1 MPGNTHPRRKLP
13 AVILRITKPLTIP
26 SSKDDRPH
34 HIRSKT
40 TSSKTKTTSS
50 RMTSASGKAPS
61 KVPSKS
67 PVSSSSSFKKNVPP
81 KSKSMTMSK
90 SMSTTKS
97 KPMSKSMTKSKSMTM
112 TKSKSMT
119 KSMTKSKRVQRG
131 GMAPIC
137 SDVYNPSKLS
147 EPAVISGMASR
158 GTTNAPFNST
168 TPTAELTTTSF
179 DQMYTVFPSSSYP
192 SIAQPLPYFQ
202 AGAGCGCNKNKYA

>member
-67 PVSSSSSFKKNVPP
+67 PVPSSSKKNVPP
-81 KSKSMTMSK
+81 KPM
-90 SMSTTKS
+90 S

-112 TKSKSMT
+112 TKS

-137 SDVYNPSKLS
+137 SDVYNPSKMS

>member
-50 RMTSASGKAPS
+50 KMTSASAKAPS

-67 PVSSSSSFKKNVPP
+67 PVSSSSSSKKNVPP
-81 KSKSMTMSK
+81 KPMSKSMSK
-90 SMSTTKS
+90 SMSTTK
-97 KPMSKSMTKSKSMTM
+97 PMSKPMTKSKSMTM

-119 KSMTKSKRVQRG
+119 KSKPKRVQRG

-137 SDVYNPSKLS
+137 SDVYNPSKMS

-192 SIAQPLPYFQ
+192 PIAQPLPYFQ
-202 AGAGCGCNKNKYA
+202 AGGGCGCNKNGVRI

>member
-34 HIRSKT
+34 HIWSKT

-50 RMTSASGKAPS
+50 KMTSASGKAPS

-67 PVSSSSSFKKNVPP
+67 PVSSSSSKKNVPP
-81 KSKSMTMSK
+81 KPMSKSMSK
-90 SMSTTKS
+90 SMSTTSMTTTKS
-97 KPMSKSMTKSKSMTM
+97 KSISTTKPMTKSKP
-112 TKSKSMT
+112 
-119 KSMTKSKRVQRG
+119 KRVQRG

-137 SDVYNPSKLS
+137 SDVYNPSKMS